1 MSTILTFILP
11 LIAAAG
17 GLFAGKVFYSKVNKN
32 IEGDAQRKA
41 EDILK
46 NAEITAENIKK
57 DRMLE
62 AKENFL
68 RLRAE
73 FEEESQNK
81 KGCLLYTSDAA
92 DE

>member
-1 MSTILTFILP
+1 LPEKLSTQGSLKTSKGLLT
-11 LIAAAG
+11 
-17 GLFAGKVFYSKVNKN
+17 
-32 IEGDAQRKA
+32 RTA
-41 EDILK
+41 EDILT
-46 NAEITAENIKK
+46 NAEITAENTKG

-81 KGCLLYTSDAA
+81 KGIFL
-92 DE
+92 

>member
-1 MSTILTFILP
+1 MIIEIV
-11 LIAAAG
+11 IAIVFLAG
-17 GLFAGKVFYSKVNKN
+17 GVFTGKVFFSKVNKN
-32 IEGDAQRKA
+32 IEDDAKRKA

-46 NAEITAENIKK
+46 NAEISAENLKK

-73 FEEESQNK
+73 FEEDTQNK
-81 KGCLLYTSDAA
+81 KGILKHF
-92 DE
+92 